1 MVRWLLEL
9 TVWTTV
15 RRLLITL
22 AALTFWA
29 CSDDSTE
36 STNAAENNAD
46 LDSGTSEQPICEP
59 GEKSCADV
67 TTSQTCAADGLS
79 FSEEECT
86 GGDLCNEATGEC
98 SEVICSPGAFDRCTD
113 EGLVRFC
120 NPTGT
125 DWVEDI
131 CGGGGECVDGR
142 CANAQCA
149 PQTKRCVD
157 TKQIE
162 LCNAA
167 GSWAPAEFCPIGTE
181 CFDGECIDLCE
192 INKKVSSYI
201 GCEYWSVDLDNF
213 DDALSQP
220 HAIVVTNINPELTA
234 EITLTAGESEQLL
247 TRGADTEPFDLQIP
261 PGEARIY
268 SIPVGYDHSG
278 TRILTDRAIRMRSN
292 IPVVAYQFNPL
303 NNVDVYSNDGTLLLP
318 TNAVGNEYIG
328 MSWPFRGGRIN
339 IRGFLTIVNSSGAPA
354 QVEVTASAEVVP
366 GPDVPVIA
374 AGETRV
380 FNLNPGQSINLE
392 TSGAELEAARESG
405 CLEDTQ
411 GPPES
416 VTPCPD
422 LTGTRIR
429 SSQPITVFGGHQCA
443 NVVQGVDRCDHIES
457 ILTPISSWGTTY
469 VGSKFNPRAV
479 GAEAEPEVWRVVA
492 AQDDTRIQTSP
503 PIDGVHGY
511 TLDAGEWLQFE
522 TNKHFVMGSSKPVMA
537 AQYMVGSNWLGIP
550 RECNEGIDAANPTG
564 IGDPAMAL
572 VVPVDQWRKE
582 YILLT
587 PEAYERDY
595 LNIIVPAGNE
605 VRIDGEPVPRVS
617 WVPVGSAA
625 AYEVAVLQVP
635 DGFHTLTSDV
645 PFGVMSYG
653 YDCHVSYATAGG
665 LNVEEIFDPLGQ

>member
-1 MVRWLLEL
+1 MF
-9 TVWTTV
+9 V
-15 RRLLITL
+15 RRLLPLI
-22 AALTFWA
+22 AALLMCA
-29 CSDDSTE
+29 CSDDGGSQ
-36 STNAAENNAD
+36 TNSNNANNSD
-46 LDSGTSEQPICEP
+46 LDAGQTSQSLCEP
-59 GEKSCADV
+59 GARQCGDV
-67 TTSQTCAADGLS
+67 TTAQVCNADGTAWTD
-79 FSEEECT
+79 ETCT
-86 GGDLCNEATGEC
+86 GGDLCNESTGEC
-98 SEVICSPGAFDRCTD
+98 ADVICSPGQFDACTD

-125 DWVEDI
+125 EWVEDV

-149 PQTKRCVD
+149 PDTKRCVD
-157 TKQIE
+157 TTQIE

-167 GSWAPAEFCPIGTE
+167 GSWAPADICPIGTE

-220 HAIVVTNINPELTA
+220 HAIVVTNVNPELTA
-234 EITLTAGESEQLL
+234 EITMTAGESEQQL
-247 TRGADTEPFDLQIP
+247 TRGADAEPFDLRIP

-268 SIPVGYDHSG
+268 SIPTGYDHSG
-278 TRILTDRAIRMRSN
+278 TRILSDKAIRLRSN

-318 TNAVGNEYIG
+318 TNSVGTDYIG
-328 MSWPFRGGRIN
+328 MSWPYRGGRIS

-354 QVEVTASAEVVP
+354 QVEVTPTAEVVP
-366 GPDVPVIA
+366 GPGVPTIA

-380 FNLNPGQSINLE
+380 FDLNPGQSVNLE

-405 CLEDTQ
+405 CLQDTQ
-411 GPPES
+411 GPPENVS
-416 VTPCPD
+416 PCPD
-422 LTGTRIR
+422 LTGTRIT
-429 SSQPITVFGGHQCA
+429 STQPITVFGGHQCA

-457 ILTPISSWGTTY
+457 ILTPIRSWGTTY
-469 VGSKFNPRAV
+469 VGAKFSPRAV

-503 PIDGVHGY
+503 AIDGVHGR

-522 TNKHFVMGSSKPVMA
+522 ANRHFVMGTSKPVMA

-550 RECNEGIDAANPTG
+550 RECDEGIDAANPTG

-572 VVPVDQWRKE
+572 AVPVDQWRNE

-595 LNIIVPAGNE
+595 LNIIVPAGND
-605 VRIDGEPVPRVS
+605 VFIDGEPIAAS
-617 WVPVGSAA
+617 EWTPVGSAQ
-625 AYEVAVLQVP
+625 AYEVAVLEMP
-635 DGFHTLTSDV
+635 DGFHTLTSEV
-645 PFGVMSYG
+645 PFGVVSYG

-665 LNVEEIFDPLGQ
+665 LNVEEIFDPLQ